1 MQKGTKE
8 NYLPECEEIGLLGS
22 SVERKSTPTV
32 ESISPESILNPLKV
46 SDLESLT
53 VPQLKDLL
61 RSNGLTVGGRK
72 NELIARLMDD
82 NTIDNS

>member
-1 MQKGTKE
+1 MGV
-8 NYLPECEEIGLLGS
+8 LGS
-22 SVERKSTPTV
+22 SVERKSTPMV

-61 RSNGLTVGGRK
+61 RSKGLTVGGRK

>member
-1 MQKGTKE
+1 M
-8 NYLPECEEIGLLGS
+8 I
-22 SVERKSTPTV
+22 
-32 ESISPESILNPLKV
+32 ESNSPELIPNPLKS

-61 RSNGLTVGGRK
+61 RSKGLTVGGRK